1 VAEVAVNPPIHTK
14 LSRQQITFI
23 AAGVNF
29 GVGALVSRMGTLGK
43 PVAFTAVAFGVGL
56 LIIPLAVE
64 TRGRVLPD

>member
-1 VAEVAVNPPIHTK
+1 VADDAVNRPIHTK

-43 PVAFTAVAFGVGL
+43 PVAFTAVALGIGL
-56 LIIPLAVE
+56 LMIPFAME
-64 TRGRVLPD
+64 TRGKVLPD